1 MAALLLETSAL
12 VKRWVTER
20 GSAWVR
26 AQTGPAEGEP
36 RFVARFVGP
45 EIAGAVTRA
54 HRSGRITTAARATA
68 LAEIQA
74 DMAGRFAVIEMTKA
88 VLDRAMVLAR
98 DHGLK
103 GADAVHLAAA
113 CELQATGP
121 FVVGRALTF
130 VSADHELLAAAPR
143 CGLAIDNP
151 LAHGS
156 PGE

>member
-20 GSAWVR
+20 GSGWVR
-26 AQTGPAEGEP
+26 AQTGPIAGEP

-54 HRSGRITTAARATA
+54 HRSGRITTAERRTA

-88 VLDRAMVLAR
+88 VLDRAMALAR

-113 CELQATGP
+113 CELQAAGP
-121 FVVGRALTF
+121 FAAGSVVTF
-130 VSADHELLAAAPR
+130 VSADDELLAAAPL
-143 CGLAIDNP
+143 CGLAVETP
-151 LAHGS
+151 LAHVS